1 MTRLKE
7 RIENFNKAYGIFSD
21 AVNEYKK
28 DTDAVL
34 IQMALVQSF
43 EVCFELAW
51 KVLKDYL
58 NIKGLQ
64 VYLPRD
70 VIKGAFSAEVIQ
82 NGQVWINMLNAR
94 NSTSHEYNNDK
105 INIILRS
112 ISTEYAKE
120 LADFEEQIKGFDE

>member
-1 MTRLKE
+1 MSRLQE
-7 RIENFNKAYGIFSD
+7 RIENFNRAYGIFSD

-28 DTDAVL
+28 DTDVIL
-34 IQMALVQSF
+34 MQMALVQSF

-58 NIKGLQ
+58 NIKGVQ

-70 VIKGAFSAEVIQ
+70 VIKEAFSAEVIK
-82 NGQVWINMLNAR
+82 NGQTWIDMLNAR
-94 NSTSHEYNNDK
+94 NSTSHEYNSDK
-105 INIILRS
+105 INVVLKS

-120 LADFEEQIKGFDE
+120 LADFKEKIKGFDE

>member
-7 RIENFNKAYGIFSD
+7 RIENFNRAYGIFLD

-120 LADFEEQIKGFDE
+120 LADFKEQIKDFDE

>member
-7 RIENFNKAYGIFSD
+7 RIENFNKVYGIFSD

>member
-7 RIENFNKAYGIFSD
+7 RIENFNKVYGIFSD

-120 LADFEEQIKGFDE
+120 LADFKEQIKDFDE

>member
-1 MTRLKE
+1 M
-7 RIENFNKAYGIFSD
+7 
-21 AVNEYKK
+21 
-28 DTDAVL
+28 
-34 IQMALVQSF
+34 
-43 EVCFELAW
+43 
-51 KVLKDYL
+51 
-58 NIKGLQ
+58 
-64 VYLPRD
+64 PRD
-70 VIKGAFSAEVIQ
+70 VIKEAFSAEVIK

>member
-7 RIENFNKAYGIFSD
+7 RIENFNKVYGIFSD

-70 VIKGAFSAEVIQ
+70 VIKGAFSAEVIK

-120 LADFEEQIKGFDE
+120 LADFKEQIKDFDE